1 MGADGM
7 SAVDINKAVAE
18 TIAEQT
24 TDILACAHDETV
36 LAQETAASVIA
47 AAETT
52 VLATKINSIEE
63 RLNTWQT
70 NDASATILPL
80 LTEIRSELQELKNNM
95 AEMLDLL
102 TEFEPE
108 PEPELETPPST
119 PQIIAPEAMR
129 NSPQPDAPSEK
140 QAPANQRKNRLI

>member
-7 SAVDINKAVAE
+7 STVDINKAVAE

-63 RLNTWQT
+63 RMNTWQT

-80 LTEIRSELQELKNNM
+80 LTEIMSELQEMKNNM

-102 TEFEPE
+102 TEFE